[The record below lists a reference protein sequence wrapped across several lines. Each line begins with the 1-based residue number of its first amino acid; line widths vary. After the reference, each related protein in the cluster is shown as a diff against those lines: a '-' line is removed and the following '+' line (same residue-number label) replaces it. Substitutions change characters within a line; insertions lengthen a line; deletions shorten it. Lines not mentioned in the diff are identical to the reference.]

1 MRPEFAAEQDIDFG
15 RYGRAV
21 VRRWWLVLACVIIG
35 ALIGYFATS
44 RGEQLYEAKAI
55 VYLGQPL
62 SPNGGAQIPSLATNA
77 LAVSTIVRSPL
88 VGQAVAEKLGI
99 DETRLEDG
107 ISTGPVRTGGS
118 RSANL
123 VTVTVRGPWEDESAE
138 AANLLAKRAVADL
151 LGTYTA
157 TKIEGLKEQLAVQR
171 NELNSIQD
179 RITAYR
185 DALDNPNLTYT
196 SKLLLVSLAGN
207 AEQRRGALLENVTT
221 NQNLL
226 KLAQNVEASRILI
239 PAVAEPSAPHSKRTA
254 TIVGAL
260 IGFVVGVAAALLV
273 PPLGR
278 VRVARA

>member
-1 MRPEFAAEQDIDFG
+1 MKPELEAEREVDFG
-15 RYGRAV
+15 RYARTIL
-21 VRRWWLVLACVIIG
+21 RRWWLVLGCVVVG
-35 ALIGYFATS
+35 AVIGYFATS
-44 RGEQLYEAKAI
+44 RGEKLYDASAV

-62 SPNGGAQIPSLATNA
+62 SPNGAAQIPSLATNT
-77 LAVSTIVRSPL
+77 LAVSTLVKSPL
-88 VGQAVAEKLGI
+88 VDHAVAEQLGI

-107 ISTGPVRTGGS
+107 ISTGPVRAGG
-118 RSANL
+118 RINNL
-123 VTVTVRGPWEDESAE
+123 VAVTVRGPWRDESAA
-138 AANLLAKRAVADL
+138 AANMLAKRVVTSL

-157 TKIEGLKEQLAVQR
+157 TKIQGLKEQLAVQR

-185 DALDNPNLTYT
+185 DALDNPKLSYT
-196 SKLLLVSLAGN
+196 DKLLLVSLAGN

-226 KLAQNVEASRILI
+226 KLAQSVEASRILT
-239 PAVAEPSAPHSKRTA
+239 PAVAEPSVARSKRTA

-260 IGFVVGVAAALLV
+260 IGFVVGIIAALLL

-278 VRVARA
+278 VRVAHA

>member
-1 MRPEFAAEQDIDFG
+1 MKPELEAEREVDFG
-15 RYGRAV
+15 RYARTIL
-21 VRRWWLVLACVIIG
+21 RRWWLVLGCVVVG
-35 ALIGYFATS
+35 AVIGYFATS
-44 RGEQLYEAKAI
+44 RGEKLYDASAV

-62 SPNGGAQIPSLATNA
+62 SPNGAAQIPSLATNT
-77 LAVSTIVRSPL
+77 LAVSTLVKSPL
-88 VGQAVAEKLGI
+88 VDHAVAEQLGI

-107 ISTGPVRTGGS
+107 ISTGPVRAGG
-118 RSANL
+118 RINNL
-123 VTVTVRGPWEDESAE
+123 VAVTVRGPWRDESAA
-138 AANLLAKRAVADL
+138 AANMLAKRVVTSL

-157 TKIEGLKEQLAVQR
+157 TKIQGLKEQLAVQR

-185 DALDNPNLTYT
+185 DALDNPKLSYT
-196 SKLLLVSLAGN
+196 DKLLLVSLAGN

-226 KLAQNVEASRILI
+226 KLAQSVEASRILT
-239 PAVAEPSAPHSKRTA
+239 PAVAEPSVARSKRTA

-260 IGFVVGVAAALLV
+260 IGFVVGIVAALLL

-278 VRVARA
+278 VRVAHA

>member
-1 MRPEFAAEQDIDFG
+1 MKPELEAEREVDFG
-15 RYGRAV
+15 RYARTIL
-21 VRRWWLVLACVIIG
+21 RRWWLVLGCVVVG
-35 ALIGYFATS
+35 AVIGYFATS
-44 RGEQLYEAKAI
+44 RGEKLYDASAV

-62 SPNGGAQIPSLATNA
+62 SPNGAAQIPSLATNT
-77 LAVSTIVRSPL
+77 LAVSTLVKSPL
-88 VGQAVAEKLGI
+88 VDHAVAEQLGI

-107 ISTGPVRTGGS
+107 ISTGPVRAGG
-118 RSANL
+118 RVNNL
-123 VTVTVRGPWEDESAE
+123 VAVTVRGPWRDESAA
-138 AANLLAKRAVADL
+138 AANMLAKRVVTSL

-157 TKIEGLKEQLAVQR
+157 TKIQGLKEQLAVQR

-185 DALDNPNLTYT
+185 DALDNPKLSYT
-196 SKLLLVSLAGN
+196 DKLLLVSLAGN

-226 KLAQNVEASRILI
+226 KLAQSVEASRILT
-239 PAVAEPSAPHSKRTA
+239 PAVAEPSVARSKRTA

-260 IGFVVGVAAALLV
+260 IGFVVGIVAALLL

-278 VRVARA
+278 VRVAHA

>member
-1 MRPEFAAEQDIDFG
+1 MKPELEAEREVDFG
-15 RYGRAV
+15 RYARTIL
-21 VRRWWLVLACVIIG
+21 RRWWLVLGCVVVG
-35 ALIGYFATS
+35 AVIGYFATS
-44 RGEQLYEAKAI
+44 RGEKLYDASAV

-62 SPNGGAQIPSLATNA
+62 SPNGAAQIPSLATNT
-77 LAVSTIVRSPL
+77 LAVSTLVKSPL
-88 VGQAVAEKLGI
+88 VDHAVAEQLGI

-107 ISTGPVRTGGS
+107 ISTGPVRAGG
-118 RSANL
+118 RVNNL
-123 VTVTVRGPWEDESAE
+123 VAVTVRGPWRDESAA
-138 AANLLAKRAVADL
+138 AANMLAKRVVTSL

-157 TKIEGLKEQLAVQR
+157 TKIQGLKEQLAVQR

-185 DALDNPNLTYT
+185 DALDNPKLSYT
-196 SKLLLVSLAGN
+196 DKLLLVSLAGN

-226 KLAQNVEASRILI
+226 KLAQSVEASRILT
-239 PAVAEPSAPHSKRTA
+239 PAVAEPSVARSKRTA

-260 IGFVVGVAAALLV
+260 IGFVVGIIAALLL

-278 VRVARA
+278 VRVAHA